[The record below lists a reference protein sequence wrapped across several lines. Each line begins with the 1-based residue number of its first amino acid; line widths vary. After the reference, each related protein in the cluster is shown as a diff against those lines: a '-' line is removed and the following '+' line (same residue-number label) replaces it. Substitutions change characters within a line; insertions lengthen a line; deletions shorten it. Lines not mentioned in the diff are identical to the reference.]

1 MIQDLHTEIDRL
13 KRRIKLCERVTL
25 GSLVGICVSVKF
37 GHQEWIGLLFL
48 ILFCQISKLVF
59 KRKLKQKEYLVK
71 EVEERTQEIRSEKDA
86 IQEESEKLAA
96 ALKALGEAQDE
107 LVRKER
113 MATVGQLTQ
122 GLVDR
127 ILNPLN
133 YINNFANLTSG
144 LAKDLRENLDS
155 QKEHL
160 KPDVYDDSVD
170 LLNMMTSNL
179 EKISEH
185 GFNTVRIVK
194 AMEELLKDR
203 RGNLTL
209 TNINGLCR
217 IALDK
222 LKKTYEQ
229 DIPGMDGVLDFTES
243 LTGGDV
249 KYKIRTLTLEFETP
263 EQDYY
268 DWGIRISEIAN
279 YLAGRKYKIILDNDP
294 DFYYIGR
301 LNVEVEKSDRVEGT
315 LTLSGSV
322 DPYKYEKFS
331 SLENWEWDTFNF
343 RTGIIRNYKDI
354 VVDGTYKLVIPGRR
368 KRIVPVISCNT
379 AIQVSYD
386 GVIYNLS
393 PGKNKVFGICIKEG
407 ENILTFSGK
416 ATISVDYRG
425 GLL

>member
-71 EVEERTQEIRSEKDA
+71 EVEERTQDIRSEKDA

-229 DIPGMDGVLDFTES
+229 DIQE
-243 LTGGDV
+243 
-249 KYKIRTLTLEFETP
+249 KN
-263 EQDYY
+263 
-268 DWGIRISEIAN
+268 IRIVF
-279 YLAGRKYKIILDNDP
+279 DN
-294 DFYYIGR
+294 
-301 LNVEVEKSDRVEGT
+301 
-315 LTLSGSV
+315 LTLSLMMEVNVEQFSKVLAGILKNSMYALLKKSETVTFSPEIFLGLKVNKDMLEITIRDNGS
-322 DPYKYEKFS
+322 
-331 SLENWEWDTFNF
+331 
-343 RTGIIRNYKDI
+343 GID
-354 VVDGTYKLVIPGRR
+354 
-368 KRIVPVISCNT
+368 
-379 AIQVSYD
+379 
-386 GVIYNLS
+386 
-393 PGKNKVFGICIKEG
+393 
-407 ENILTFSGK
+407 ENIKDKIFAPFFTTKTTGEAAGVGLYLCREIVQNHRG
-416 ATISVDYRG
+416 TIEVESKKGEYTQFLITIPVYQPKTITPPKEEE
-425 GLL
+425 

>member
-144 LAKDLRENLDS
+144 LAKD
-155 QKEHL
+155 
-160 KPDVYDDSVD
+160 DDSVD

-229 DIPGMDGVLDFTES
+229 DIQE
-243 LTGGDV
+243 
-249 KYKIRTLTLEFETP
+249 KN
-263 EQDYY
+263 
-268 DWGIRISEIAN
+268 IRIVF
-279 YLAGRKYKIILDNDP
+279 DN
-294 DFYYIGR
+294 
-301 LNVEVEKSDRVEGT
+301 
-315 LTLSGSV
+315 LTLSLMMEVNVEQFSKVLAGILKNSMYALLKKSETVTFSPEIFLGLKVNKDMLEITIRDNGS
-322 DPYKYEKFS
+322 
-331 SLENWEWDTFNF
+331 
-343 RTGIIRNYKDI
+343 GID
-354 VVDGTYKLVIPGRR
+354 
-368 KRIVPVISCNT
+368 
-379 AIQVSYD
+379 
-386 GVIYNLS
+386 
-393 PGKNKVFGICIKEG
+393 
-407 ENILTFSGK
+407 ENIKDKIFAPFFTTKTTGEAAGVGLYLCREIVQNHRG
-416 ATISVDYRG
+416 TIEVESKKGEYTQFLITIPVYQPKTITPPKEEE
-425 GLL
+425 

>member
-13 KRRIKLCERVTL
+13 KRRIKLCERITL

-229 DIPGMDGVLDFTES
+229 DIQE
-243 LTGGDV
+243 
-249 KYKIRTLTLEFETP
+249 KN
-263 EQDYY
+263 
-268 DWGIRISEIAN
+268 IRIIF
-279 YLAGRKYKIILDNDP
+279 DN
-294 DFYYIGR
+294 
-301 LNVEVEKSDRVEGT
+301 
-315 LTLSGSV
+315 LTLSLMMEV
-322 DPYKYEKFS
+322 NVEQFS
-331 SLENWEWDTFNF
+331 KVLAGILKNSMYALLKKSETVLVRRYSLD
-343 RTGIIRNYKDI
+343 
-354 VVDGTYKLVIPGRR
+354 
-368 KRIVPVISCNT
+368 
-379 AIQVSYD
+379 
-386 GVIYNLS
+386 
-393 PGKNKVFGICIKEG
+393 
-407 ENILTFSGK
+407 
-416 ATISVDYRG
+416 
-425 GLL
+425 